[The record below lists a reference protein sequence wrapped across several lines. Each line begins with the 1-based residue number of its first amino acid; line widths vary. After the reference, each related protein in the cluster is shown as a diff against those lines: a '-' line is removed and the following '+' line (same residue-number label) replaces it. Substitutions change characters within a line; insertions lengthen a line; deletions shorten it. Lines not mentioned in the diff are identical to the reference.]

1 MALDCCALHG
11 VDRHPGARAQRG
23 QPLRARL
30 SIPVHLR
37 CRGETLGLR
46 RSMQVGRR
54 AGAVAGTVAAQRRDG
69 GTVSGELLEVPGPG
83 MTPAAG
89 LAASLEARVW
99 AALAEI
105 NDPEMPVNLV
115 DLGLIYGLE
124 IGEGTVRLRLTF
136 TAMGC
141 PASDMIVG
149 DIRERLL
156 AEPGVGDVLI
166 DVVWDP
172 PWSAARLTP
181 DGREA
186 LLAWGLSV

>member
-1 MALDCCALHG
+1 
-11 VDRHPGARAQRG
+11 
-23 QPLRARL
+23 
-30 SIPVHLR
+30 
-37 CRGETLGLR
+37 
-46 RSMQVGRR
+46 
-54 AGAVAGTVAAQRRDG
+54 
-69 GTVSGELLEVPGPG
+69 
-83 MTPAAG
+83 MTS
-89 LAASLEARVW
+89 LAASLEMRVW

-124 IGEGTVRLRLTF
+124 VREGTVRLRLTF

-156 AEPGVGDVLI
+156 AEPGVGDVVI

-181 DGREA
+181 DGRQA
-186 LLAWGLSV
+186 LQAWGLAV

>member
-1 MALDCCALHG
+1 
-11 VDRHPGARAQRG
+11 
-23 QPLRARL
+23 
-30 SIPVHLR
+30 
-37 CRGETLGLR
+37 
-46 RSMQVGRR
+46 
-54 AGAVAGTVAAQRRDG
+54 
-69 GTVSGELLEVPGPG
+69 
-83 MTPAAG
+83 MTS
-89 LAASLEARVW
+89 LAASLEMRVW

-124 IGEGTVRLRLTF
+124 VRQGTVRLRLTF

-156 AEPGVGDVLI
+156 AEPGVGDVVI

-181 DGREA
+181 DGRQA
-186 LLAWGLSV
+186 LQAWGLAV